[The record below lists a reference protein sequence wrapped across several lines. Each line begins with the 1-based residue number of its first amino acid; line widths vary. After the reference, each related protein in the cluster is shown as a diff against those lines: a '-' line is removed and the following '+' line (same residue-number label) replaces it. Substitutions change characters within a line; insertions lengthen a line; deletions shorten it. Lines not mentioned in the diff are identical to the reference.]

1 MTLSLPNGGPEFPG
15 ELIDSLLAGEVVFLC
30 GTGISA
36 PQMPD
41 FGELVERTY
50 ETLEIERTDSEQY
63 AFDAGR
69 FEEVLGSLSRRLANP
84 HAVTRTVSELL
95 AVPEHPRLDQHR
107 TILRLSRNRDNLI
120 TVVTTNFDTL
130 LERAAVE
137 VMPYETPRDFSFAG
151 QALPAP
157 GSSSFSGV
165 IHIHGRLADHEIG
178 LEYTPL
184 VLTSADYGDAYMRS
198 GWASR
203 FLFDLARCKAI
214 VLAGY
219 SANDA
224 PVRYFLNVLE
234 ADRVRFSDLK
244 TVYAFDSYEHNQEEA
259 TRSWGTLA
267 VTLLPYCRV
276 NPKTGEHDHSPL
288 WRDLA
293 ALAEIAERPKRSRR
307 ERARKILER
316 PAADANVDS
325 RQELRWLFGGHRD
338 LWSVA
343 LNAIVDPEWFEV
355 FQDERLWSGVEV
367 WVISSW
373 VAKDW
378 QNRDRLE
385 CALEWQERL
394 GQPFTQKIEQRLLHV
409 KGLDETWIRVWRL
422 FCLAESMQRD
432 ELAYYVSKQRLASGV
447 VLDSDLQKAVNLIA
461 PRLILSRSHREP
473 REESAGQPIQR
484 LGDIIW
490 PRTTISNLHSAGE
503 LVDVLCSMPD
513 RAKAILDLATAELR
527 LALSLETELDMIGEE
542 FDENDFTVPSI
553 ERHDQ
558 NLYREGVNYLVRAL
572 TESLSDAAISD
583 RDHTRSV
590 VTGWKNLPGRI
601 GLRLCLHA
609 MRNSTLFDADEAM
622 SILLSVSEQDFWS
635 IRREIALLL
644 KERAGTAS
652 AELVNKVEERIL
664 KSGDTYYDS
673 YPIEPGETD
682 WRAHARDSAVW
693 LRLKMLQDAGI
704 LSNVGATELSAIAER
719 HDHLNRAVED
729 RDFFGG
735 YISGARDI
743 VGDPAPI
750 VEALE
755 DDRLQIAH
763 KLAGSPDLDLQQGWS
778 AFCRSDPQGAFDSL
792 SKGELTPE
800 NGVLWN
806 QFLGGLAFGD
816 EVSKAVREDLSVQAL
831 EHLHGVDAD
840 TLQPMV
846 SGLCDLLYFAPRE
859 RVLDV
864 DGWLVKLLEAI
875 SNQPEELLDLTAN
888 LYERAINSPAG
899 KISQTLLLQI
909 EARKKKGDG
918 PTETQLRLIK
928 SICDFGGA
936 AGQLGRAILARSVA
950 FLLTIDRQYVVD
962 IFGPRINAAENGG
975 VALRAVMLRFGSIT
989 PEVTQSFRK
998 AILRGVVESESI
1010 DHHAATIASNILRP
1024 TLAELE
1030 GNNTVQWGLTA
1041 IEVANV
1047 LRKAPQAIR
1056 CGTLEVLAMWLQ
1068 NDQKS
1073 VEIAWRELGVPFFE
1087 KIWPMEREFQDVSLT
1102 PHLIELAVGSGSE
1115 FPAALEL
1122 LRPYIS
1128 PYDRGYGSLHAITSS
1143 EAPEKF
1149 PRETLDLV
1157 WLVCGPKSTGSY
1169 HEVPEIIDRLIK
1181 ADQDIETDR
1190 RLQWLEQRAERY
1202 D

>member
-1 MTLSLPNGGPEFPG
+1 MTLRFSNGGPEFPG

-30 GTGISA
+30 GTGVSA

-41 FGELVERTY
+41 FEKLVERTY
-50 ETLEIERTDSEQY
+50 KLLAIERTDSEQN
-63 AFDAGR
+63 AFDLGR

-95 AVPEHPRLDQHR
+95 AVPDHPRLDQHR
-107 TILRLSRNRDNLI
+107 TILRLSRDHDNRI

-137 VMPYETPRDFSFAG
+137 VMPNEPPRDFSFAG

-157 GSSSFSGV
+157 GSSSFSGI

-178 LEYTPL
+178 LEHTPL

-214 VLAGY
+214 LLVGY

-234 ADRVRFSDLK
+234 ADRARFSDLK

-276 NPKTGEHDHSPL
+276 NSETGEHDHSPL

-307 ERARKILER
+307 ERARRILER
-316 PAADANVDS
+316 PAADANADS
-325 RQELRWLFGGHRD
+325 RRELRWLFSGRRD
-338 LWSVA
+338 LGSVA
-343 LNAIVDPEWFEV
+343 LNAIVDPEWFKV
-355 FQDERLWSGVEV
+355 FEDERLWSRDEV

-385 CALEWQERL
+385 CALEWQGRL
-394 GQPFTQKIEQRLLHV
+394 GRPFTEKIEQRLRQTE
-409 KGLDETWIRVWRL
+409 GLDETWIRVWRL
-422 FCLAESMQRD
+422 FCLAEPMQRD
-432 ELAYYVSKQRLASGV
+432 ELAYYASKKRLASGL
-447 VLDSDLQKAVNLIA
+447 VLDSDLQKAVSLIA
-461 PRLILSRSHREP
+461 PRLNLSRSHREL
-473 REESAGQPIQR
+473 RAESTSKPIQR
-484 LGDIIW
+484 LSDIVW
-490 PRTTISNLHSAGE
+490 PRMTISNLHGAGE

-513 RAKAILDLATAELR
+513 RAKAIIDLATAELR
-527 LALSLETELDMIGEE
+527 SALSLEAELEMIGEV

-558 NLYREGVNYLVRAL
+558 NLYREGVNFLVRAL

-583 RDHTRSV
+583 RVHTRRV
-590 VTGWKNLPGRI
+590 VTGWKSLPGRI

-609 MRNSTLFDADEAM
+609 MRNSILFDADEAM

-652 AELVNKVEERIL
+652 TELVNKVEERIL
-664 KSGDTYYDS
+664 KSGDAYYDS
-673 YPIEPGETD
+673 YLIEPGETD

-704 LSNVGATELSAIAER
+704 LSNVGAIELSAITKR
-719 HDHLNRAVED
+719 HDHLNRSVED

-735 YISGARDI
+735 YISGVRSI

-750 VEALE
+750 AEALE
-755 DDRLQIAH
+755 EDRLQIAH
-763 KLAGSPDLDLQQGWS
+763 ELTGSPDLDLQQGWS

-806 QFLGGLAFGD
+806 QFLGGLAFG
-816 EVSKAVREDLSVQAL
+816 EEESKTVREDLPIQAL

-840 TLQPMV
+840 TLRPMV
-846 SGLCDLLYFAPRE
+846 SGLCDLFYFAPRQ
-859 RVLDV
+859 RVRDV
-864 DGWLVKLLEAI
+864 EGWLVKLWETI
-875 SNQPEELLDLTAN
+875 SNQPEESLDLTAN

-899 KISQTLLLQI
+899 KISRTLLLQI
-909 EARKKKGDG
+909 EERKEKGDG
-918 PTETQLRLIK
+918 PTDTQLRLIK
-928 SICDFGGA
+928 SICDFGGV
-936 AGQLGRAILARSVA
+936 AGQLGRAILVRSIA
-950 FLLTIDRQYVVD
+950 FLLSVDRQYVVEV
-962 IFGPRINAAENGG
+962 FSPRINATTAEG
-975 VALRAVMLRFGSIT
+975 VALRTVMLRYCPIT
-989 PEVTQSFRK
+989 PEVTQEFRQ
-998 AILRGVVESESI
+998 AIITGVVESEST

-1024 TLAELE
+1024 ALADLRAD
-1030 GNNTVQWGLTA
+1030 NTFRWGLTA
-1041 IEVANV
+1041 TDVAKI
-1047 LRKAPQAIR
+1047 LRKVPQAIR
-1056 CGTLEVLAMWLQ
+1056 SGTLEVLATWLR
-1068 NDQKS
+1068 NDQS
-1073 VEIAWRELGVPFFE
+1073 SAETAWRRLGVSFFE
-1087 KIWPMEREFQDVSLT
+1087 KIWPKEREFQDVSLT
-1102 PHLIELAVGSGSE
+1102 PHLIKLAVGSGSE
-1115 FPAALEL
+1115 FPAALER

-1157 WLVCGPKSTGSY
+1157 WLVCGPKSKGSF
-1169 HEVPEIIDRLIK
+1169 HDVPEIIDRLIK
-1181 ADQDIETDR
+1181 AAPDIETDR
-1190 RLQWLEQRAERY
+1190 RLQGLEQRAERY